1 MNVQEQIALKK
12 KVVESCRKHLN
23 LAMSQLKIAM
33 EDAQTSADD
42 GDQSKDQ
49 FDPYRNQ
56 MMNRRE
62 MFAQQLQKLLDQI
75 EQLDR
80 LDLLKTSK
88 KVEYGSVVITDT
100 QKLFISVGLGKVKVD
115 NDEFFVMSAQ
125 VPFFTAIDGLKK
137 GENYT
142 FRGQEGKVTEVF

>member
-137 GENYT
+137 GEKYT
-142 FRGQEGKVTEVF
+142 FRGQEGKITEVF